1 MVKGG
6 KKRDDIT
13 PTRNIV
19 RISNHVKKILP
30 KIWFCN
36 ISKTLWDVK
45 KQPHL

>member
-19 RISNHVKKILP
+19 RISNHVKKYYQKSGFATFP
-30 KIWFCN
+30 KHYG
-36 ISKTLWDVK
+36 T
-45 KQPHL
+45 